1 MTPSRSSQARLS
13 SIALHTALVVFGM
26 LSLLPLLWMVSASFM
41 RTGEAS
47 TFPPPLLPR
56 HPTTAHY
63 ADLFGRLALGH
74 YALNS
79 AIVAVLTTTCALAIN
94 SSAGYAF
101 AKLRFRGRDRTF
113 RVLAAGLAIPV
124 QVAML
129 PLFLL
134 IKSLGLVNSYGGVI
148 IPGLASIFGIFLVR
162 QYALAIPDDL
172 LDAARI
178 DGAGEFRV
186 FRSIV
191 LPTIRPVLAT
201 LGLWTF
207 LATWNDF
214 MWPLIVLSDDRR
226 YTLPVALAGLMGEH
240 AQDVELMMAGAV
252 ITVLP
257 VLILFLM
264 LQRYYVEGVTE
275 GSVK

>member
-1 MTPSRSSQARLS
+1 MGSRTWRDRLAS
-13 SIALHTALVVFGM
+13 VALHAALIIFGA
-26 LSLLPLLWMVSASFM
+26 LSLIPLLWMVSASFM
-41 RTGEAS
+41 ATGEAS
-47 TFPPPLLPR
+47 SFPPPLVPQS
-56 HPTTAHY
+56 PTLQHY
-63 ADLFGRLALGH
+63 RDLFGRLALGR
-74 YALNS
+74 YAFNS
-79 AIVAVLTTTCALAIN
+79 AVVSVVTTLAALAIN
-94 SSAGYAF
+94 SAAGYSF

-113 RVLAAGLAIPV
+113 RALTAGLAIPV

-134 IKSLGLVNSYGGVI
+134 IKSLGLVNNYGGVI

-178 DGAGEFRV
+178 DGASEFRV
-186 FRSIV
+186 FRSVV

-201 LGLWTF
+201 LALWTF

-214 MWPLIVLSDDRR
+214 MWPLIVLSDDRK
-226 YTLPVALAGLMGEH
+226 YTLPVALAGLVGEH

-252 ITVLP
+252 VTVLP
-257 VLILFLM
+257 VLTLFLF

>member
-1 MTPSRSSQARLS
+1 MSASRAREARMQSVL
-13 SIALHTALVVFGM
+13 LHGALVVFGA
-26 LSLLPLLWMVSASFM
+26 LALLPLLWMVSASFM
-41 RTGEAS
+41 ATGEAS
-47 TFPPPLLPR
+47 TFPPALLPR
-56 HPTTAHY
+56 HPTLVHY
-63 ADLFGRLALGH
+63 ADLFGRLALGR

-79 AIVAVLTTTCALAIN
+79 ALVAVITTVCSLAIN
-94 SSAGYAF
+94 SAAGYGF
-101 AKLRFRGRDRTF
+101 AKMRFRGRDGTF
-113 RVLAAGLAIPV
+113 RALAAGLAIPT

-134 IKSLGLVNSYGGVI
+134 IKSLGLVNNYGGVI

-178 DGAGEFRV
+178 DGAGEWRV

-201 LGLWTF
+201 LSLWTF

-214 MWPLIVLSDDRR
+214 MWPLIVLSDDRK
-226 YTLPVALAGLMGEH
+226 YTLPVALAGLSGEH

-264 LQRYYVEGVTE
+264 LQRYYVQGVME